1 MRNNTTAVADRL
13 GILPEYRSAFLNM
26 SMDEAS
32 HTYTV
37 PGVGEGMESV
47 TTKIQR
53 VYNKDFK
60 AGNISTTVKAYRTH
74 VEKYRKTWSKDNN
87 QYFMVPVEDIDGID
101 EVATEA
107 VQTNLEWYG
116 NRGTAIHTAIET
128 HDTKGEYGSYVQAVD
143 AWFNSHDH
151 VGELLAHEVM
161 IYHPTG
167 KYAGTIDGV
176 GVGPDGGLII
186 WDYKSGQK
194 APDDINPMTRASVA
208 GLAGSGLIGVA
219 KDNLEAGGTP
229 PALAT
234 GFIQI
239 ELDIETGTFDIID
252 YLGVADCGT
261 VLHPEGL
268 AQQIKGGAVMGF
280 GMAALE
286 RHVYDPQNGLPAST
300 GLYQCKP
307 PSILD
312 VPPMMQTDAV
322 DKADP
327 MNPIGAR
334 GIGEPTMGCAAAALL
349 CAISDALGGHYFN
362 RIPVLPDMIV
372 NAVSGQPQSYKPL
385 QVNTF

>member
-13 GILPEYRSAFLNM
+13 GVLPKYRSAFLGM

-47 TTKIQR
+47 TTKIAR

-128 HDTKGEYGSYVQAVD
+128 HDTAGKYGSYVQAVD

-176 GVGPDGGLII
+176 GIGPDGGLII

-194 APDDINPMTRASVA
+194 APDHLIQLGGYAS
-208 GLAGSGLIGVA
+208 
-219 KDNLEAGGTP
+219 
-229 PALAT
+229 ALTALT
-234 GFIQI
+234 GR
-239 ELDIETGTFDIID
+239 ELSRGYVCYLKD
-252 YLGVADCGT
+252 YLRIPKEGVYIGGPGMKERSTAACQT
-261 VLHPEGL
+261 CVVNGL
-268 AQQIKGGAVMGF
+268 GKGGKNVEVWSWI
-280 GMAALE
+280 L
-286 RHVYDPQNGLPAST
+286 GLDDWKRS
-300 GLYQCKP
+300 KP
-307 PSILD
+307 W
-312 VPPMMQTDAV
+312 
-322 DKADP
+322 
-327 MNPIGAR
+327 
-334 GIGEPTMGCAAAALL
+334 E
-349 CAISDALGGHYFN
+349 
-362 RIPVLPDMIV
+362 
-372 NAVSGQPQSYKPL
+372 
-385 QVNTF
+385 